1 MAMQQAKSLNPALRE
16 IEAIFNPVDDLVVK
30 QESEEQELDQ
40 LREGLFIQRNYNI
53 VPHYREYL
61 QQKSSIISCVQ
72 RTKNRR
78 VLKKRE
84 QLIEEK
90 KAYAE
95 FYLNRWAIYRKV
107 ENQRLDQEMAQLRT
121 QKWAQFWIGK
131 VVAHKYLK
139 QASENFEAEKVIIYR
154 EAFKK
159 ILIKKIQA
167 RLREH
172 LFGRLAADCP
182 NHIYQADDL
191 TYYCPE

>member
-1 MAMQQAKSLNPALRE
+1 MNFVNQLITDEKSWKTMKQKIHDTREQRHKQTMAMQQAKSLNPALRE
-16 IEAIFNPVDDLVVK
+16 IEAIFNPIDNPIVK
-30 QESEEQELDQ
+30 QESEENELEQ

-107 ENQRLDQEMAQLRT
+107 ENQRLD
-121 QKWAQFWIGK
+121 
-131 VVAHKYLK
+131 
-139 QASENFEAEKVIIYR
+139 
-154 EAFKK
+154 
-159 ILIKKIQA
+159 
-167 RLREH
+167 
-172 LFGRLAADCP
+172 
-182 NHIYQADDL
+182 
-191 TYYCPE
+191 